1 MAPLELLGDTMKK
14 KDQKQEDKKP
24 QPILVTMDNAPK
36 LTVKYLELIFARL
49 GYLIK
54 IIEEKKK

>member
-1 MAPLELLGDTMKK
+1 MKSK
-14 KDQKQEDKKP
+14 NQKPADNKP

-36 LTVKYLELIFARL
+36 LTVKYLELIHGRL

-54 IIEEKKK
+54 ILEEIKKNG